1 MFISFSP
8 GDPVL
13 HEPPFMKDEV
23 QYHVLH
29 RVCESGE
36 SLRMKLEDGRA
47 ILGQTPG
54 YPAWLWMDAGVSEA
68 ERILLLHALC
78 RQLTGIE
85 LPGISSEPRL
95 AEAFAREYAARR
107 GFRQET
113 RMVIRSYACP
123 QVMAPARP
131 AGGMR
136 NLSEDDVPT
145 VARFLAAFSTEAYG
159 TFVHPSSR
167 RAAAEQAVRSGDLYG
182 WTAGDQLVSM
192 ANITHRSA
200 RHARINA
207 VYTPPEHRKQGFAS
221 GLVAELCRLILAETR
236 IPVLYADAANPNS
249 NQVYQNIG
257 FIEQGSIADI
267 HFVP

>member
-1 MFISFSP
+1 MFITFSS
-8 GDPVL
+8 GDSVL
-13 HEPPFMKDEV
+13 HEPAFMRDEV

-47 ILGQTPG
+47 VLGQTPG

-95 AEAFAREYAARR
+95 AEAFAREYASQR
-107 GFRQET
+107 GLRQET
-113 RMVIRSYACP
+113 RMVMRSYACP
-123 QVMAPARP
+123 RVMAPGRP

-136 NLSEDDVPT
+136 KLSEDDIPT

-159 TFVHPSSR
+159 TLVPPSSR
-167 RAAAEQAVRSGDLYG
+167 RAAAEQTVRAGHLYG
-182 WTAGDQLVSM
+182 WMAGEKLVSM

-221 GLVAELCRLILAETR
+221 GLVAELCRLILAEAR
-236 IPVLYADAANPNS
+236 IPVLYADAANPDS
-249 NQVYQNIG
+249 NRVYRNIG
-257 FIEQGSIADI
+257 FMEHGIIADI